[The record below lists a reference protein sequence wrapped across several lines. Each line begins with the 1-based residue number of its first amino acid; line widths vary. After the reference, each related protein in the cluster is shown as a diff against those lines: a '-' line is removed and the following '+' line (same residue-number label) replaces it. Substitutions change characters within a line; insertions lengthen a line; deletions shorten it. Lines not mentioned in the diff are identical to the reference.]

1 MESLNKQF
9 IFLLKITILF
19 FVIYYLSNNINKKFF
34 ENISN
39 SYLIIIITI
48 PILIFRIFINSLKIS
63 SLLKILNKKNES
75 IKNIFKILLEAQLS
89 LALPGSFIA
98 SKAWIDGN
106 LIRKFKFN
114 LKEYYKFNLLILLF
128 SILIILFFIL
138 LKFYASLLLIGFV
151 LIFCLYYRNYVN
163 YFLYFF
169 FYLVNLLLNISISFL
184 VVYHLSP
191 ELLSDNI
198 MNIFFS
204 SLISVYLDTFSF
216 LPFNIG
222 YSQTTY
228 GLTFDFLSL
237 SKDIAFTI
245 ASIIQMSQI
254 IIVLFVFL
262 FFFKKLKKNNY
273 KS

>member
-1 MESLNKQF
+1 MERLNKQF

-19 FVIYYLSNNINKKFF
+19 FVIYYLSNNIDKKFF
-34 ENISN
+34 ENFSN

-151 LIFCLYYRNYVN
+151 LTFCLYYRNYLN

>member
-1 MESLNKQF
+1 MKSLNKKL
-9 IFLLKITILF
+9 IFLFKIIIIIF
-19 FVIYYLSNNINKKFF
+19 IIYYLSNNINKTFF
-34 ENISN
+34 EKLYD

-63 SLLKILNKKNES
+63 SLLKILNKKNEN

-89 LALPGSFIA
+89 LVLPGSFIA

-106 LIRKFKFN
+106 LIKKFKLN

-128 SILIILFFIL
+128 TILIILFFIL
-138 LKFYASLLLIGFV
+138 LKFYATLLILGFI
-151 LIFCLYYRNYVN
+151 LFFYLFYKNYIN
-163 YFLYFF
+163 YFFYFF
-169 FYLVNLLLNISISFL
+169 FYLINLLLSVSISFL
-184 VVYHLSP
+184 VIYNLSP
-191 ELLSDNI
+191 ELLSNNI
-198 MNIFFS
+198 INIFFS

-228 GLTFDFLSL
+228 GLTFEVLSL

-245 ASIIQMSQI
+245 ASIIQISQI
-254 IIVLFVFL
+254 IIVIIVS
-262 FFFKKLKKNNY
+262 FFFFQKFKKN
-273 KS
+273 K

>member
-1 MESLNKQF
+1 MKSLNKKL
-9 IFLLKITILF
+9 IFLFKIIIII

-34 ENISN
+34 ENLYN
-39 SYLIIIITI
+39 SYLIIIFTI

-75 IKNIFKILLEAQLS
+75 VKNIFKILLEAQLS

-106 LIRKFKFN
+106 LIKKFKFD

-128 SILIILFFIL
+128 TFLIILFFIL
-138 LKFYASLLLIGFV
+138 LKFYATLLLIGFILV
-151 LIFCLYYRNYVN
+151 FYLFYKNYIN
-163 YFLYFF
+163 YFFYFF
-169 FYLVNLLLNISISFL
+169 FYLINLLLNVSISFL
-184 VVYHLSP
+184 VIYNLSP

-198 MNIFFS
+198 INIFFS

-228 GLTFDFLSL
+228 GLTFEFLSL

-245 ASIIQMSQI
+245 ASIIQISQI
-254 IIVLFVFL
+254 IIVIFVS
-262 FFFKKLKKNNY
+262 FFFFQKLKKNN
-273 KS
+273 